1 MARSRRLGTSALG
14 RVTDPGHTART
25 GSQAELLLLLG
36 VAAGAVELQLRLR
49 ERLPGTLHR
58 SSRRR
63 PVCNVPRDSERA
75 QRSDYLECAVAIGP
89 APGFRLSQG
98 DLVSGVGVSSRQQ
111 VVPTRSLPLLRLV
124 ECQLDTDGK
133 VRLEEVAS
141 AVVAG
146 PRRGETPARVFV
158 VTESAVTQFAQAILE
173 LTTRAHEQA
182 QFHQ

>member
-1 MARSRRLGTSALG
+1 
-14 RVTDPGHTART
+14 
-25 GSQAELLLLLG
+25 
-36 VAAGAVELQLRLR
+36 
-49 ERLPGTLHR
+49 
-58 SSRRR
+58 
-63 PVCNVPRDSERA
+63 
-75 QRSDYLECAVAIGP
+75 
-89 APGFRLSQG
+89 
-98 DLVSGVGVSSRQQ
+98 
-111 VVPTRSLPLLRLV
+111 V